1 MKSKTV
7 IIILSSI
14 IIIQIIGGIFIL
26 NREKELTRNLILSP
40 FGVMHDKPEMGHG
53 KHFFKK
59 GNKFGGNFCEP
70 EFMKEKLSMNQ
81 EQVEK
86 ITELN
91 KKFDSEFSSYNNLI
105 KPERDKLRGMLKSDE
120 NVDLDAVKQQ
130 LKKIED
136 INVEINLLRIKQGNE
151 ISKILTPEQMK
162 ILRAERKLFFDNMQK
177 HRRSSM
183 EKHND

>member
-26 NREKELTRNLILSP
+26 KREKEFARNLILPP
-40 FGVMHDKPEMGHG
+40 FGGMYDESDRPQG
-53 KHFFKK
+53 KHSLKK
-59 GNKFGGNFCEP
+59 GNKFGGRFSEP
-70 EFMKEKLSMNQ
+70 EFMKEKLSMDQ
-81 EQVEK
+81 DQIEK

-105 KPERDKLRGMLKSDE
+105 KPEREKLREMLKSEGNIDF
-120 NVDLDAVKQQ
+120 DAVKQQ

-136 INVEINLLRIKQGNE
+136 IRIEINLLRIKQGSE
-151 ISKILTPEQMK
+151 ISKILSPEQMK
-162 ILRAERKLFFDNMQK
+162 KLRSERKLFFDNMQK
-177 HRRSSM
+177 QHG
-183 EKHND
+183 KAK